1 MLETPMVYSPTQ
13 KRDGRNCLP
22 GGFHLVKLGMGI
34 LRLSVLIINL
44 MAVSGSA
51 EIGGCVSQMPTGK
64 TARSSKTELCGRF
77 TDTDSS
83 KFAGRRGG
91 EAFCVSYM
99 KRGTLGVSSREV
111 RMATQHE
118 PKSGRQTLDE
128 VREIS
133 GWREHDRFLFGYG
146 ALLSSDVWRQR
157 GIDESLGGRRRAL
170 RAVAQGRTLRFNVK
184 GGWASTEPLVNH
196 PDQPPF
202 QLSSSN
208 QPEAHGIIVPLSS
221 IEIMRHA
228 DKEAGYILLPVIVRL
243 YGSSLELNAVTFVS
257 SFWRRTAVDLKPSAR
272 YLNLI
277 IASSIS
283 RQLDSNYT
291 RWLQETFQ
299 AATAAEK
306 RIQDAIFTPSDAAG
320 WAVMACA
327 LTGLACLFSNH

>member
-1 MLETPMVYSPTQ
+1 MLELPMAYSP
-13 KRDGRNCLP
+13 
-22 GGFHLVKLGMGI
+22 I
-34 LRLSVLIINL
+34 RLYVLAINL

-51 EIGGCVSQMPTGK
+51 VSRAVETQP
-64 TARSSKTELCGRF
+64 TAR
-77 TDTDSS
+77 DTDSCR
-83 KFAGRRGG
+83 FAGRRGG

-118 PKSGRQTLDE
+118 PESGRQTLDE

-146 ALLSSDVWRQR
+146 ALLASDVWRQR

-196 PDQPPF
+196 PHQPPF
-202 QLSSSN
+202 QSSSSN
-208 QPEAHGIIVPLSS
+208 QPEAHGIIVPLSN

-257 SFWRRTAVDLKPSAR
+257 SFWRRTAVVLKPSNEFR
-272 YLNLI
+272 TPF
-277 IASSIS
+277 S
-283 RQLDSNYT
+283 R
-291 RWLQETFQ
+291 
-299 AATAAEK
+299 
-306 RIQDAIFTPSDAAG
+306 P
-320 WAVMACA
+320 VMQQG
-327 LTGLACLFSNH
+327 GL

>member
-1 MLETPMVYSPTQ
+1 MYSPTH

-22 GGFHLVKLGMGI
+22 GGVHLVKLGMGI

-51 EIGGCVSQMPTGK
+51 EIGGCVS
-64 TARSSKTELCGRF
+64 TAR
-77 TDTDSS
+77 DTDSC

-99 KRGTLGVSSREV
+99 KRGTLAVSSREV

-118 PKSGRQTLDE
+118 LESGRQTLDE

-184 GGWASTEPLVNH
+184 GGWASTESLVNH

-202 QLSSSN
+202 QSSSSK
-208 QPEAHGIIVPLSS
+208 QPEAHGIIVPLSN

-228 DKEAGYILLPVIVRL
+228 DK
-243 YGSSLELNAVTFVS
+243 
-257 SFWRRTAVDLKPSAR
+257 
-272 YLNLI
+272 
-277 IASSIS
+277 
-283 RQLDSNYT
+283 
-291 RWLQETFQ
+291 
-299 AATAAEK
+299 
-306 RIQDAIFTPSDAAG
+306 
-320 WAVMACA
+320 
-327 LTGLACLFSNH
+327 